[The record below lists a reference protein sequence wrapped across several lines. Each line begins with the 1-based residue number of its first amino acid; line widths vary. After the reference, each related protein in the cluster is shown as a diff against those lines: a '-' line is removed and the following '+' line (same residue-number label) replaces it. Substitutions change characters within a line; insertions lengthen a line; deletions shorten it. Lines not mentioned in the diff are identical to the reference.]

1 MQRALKLSLSSPIWM
16 RETNLSLTHFIARS
30 EKKDRGYEAAIH
42 MKIICSDEGVSI
54 ERLGAG
60 ERDGYTEDERKRIE
74 RGESIEQKDDETFVI
89 PDGPYIF
96 EQIPFL
102 PEERELIRVLLPYLS
117 KTETEVYVRIYKE
130 NMLETVMQLLFPIG

>member
-60 ERDGYTEDERKRIE
+60 ERDGFIQTEILRLYLFFERRMTWL
-74 RGESIEQKDDETFVI
+74 G
-89 PDGPYIF
+89 
-96 EQIPFL
+96 
-102 PEERELIRVLLPYLS
+102 
-117 KTETEVYVRIYKE
+117 
-130 NMLETVMQLLFPIG
+130 IGSSA